1 MNSSKQHLKMIKR
14 DSSRETIVEESP
26 SISVNNENLKD
37 VAKTEE
43 GNEAQRIKGET
54 ANLENATKGT
64 LSEEKGVKGYEDL
77 NQKAEKLKTDQSTV
91 KGTTP
96 SGWGDQ
102 AIKKLI
108 ETTQTGWILKH
119 K

>member
-1 MNSSKQHLKMIKR
+1 MKER
-14 DSSRETIVEESP
+14 DSRRETIVEESP

-37 VAKTEE
+37 VAKIEE
-43 GNEAQRIKGET
+43 GNEAQRIKDKT
-54 ANLENATKGT
+54 AKLENATKGT

>member
-1 MNSSKQHLKMIKR
+1 MKANGSQENVVQESS
-14 DSSRETIVEESP
+14 T
-26 SISVNNENLKD
+26 ISVNNETLKD
-37 VAKTEE
+37 VAKIEE
-43 GNEAQRIKGET
+43 GNEAQRIKDET
-54 ANLENATKGT
+54 AKLEKATKGT
-64 LSEEKGVKGYEDL
+64 LYEEKGVKGHEDL

>member
-1 MNSSKQHLKMIKR
+1 MKGISSQENIVGE
-14 DSSRETIVEESP
+14 SST
-26 SISVNNENLKD
+26 ISVNNETLKD
-37 VAKTEE
+37 VAKIEE
-43 GNEAQRIKGET
+43 GNEAQ
-54 ANLENATKGT
+54 GT
-64 LSEEKGVKGYEDL
+64 LPEEKGVKGYEDL
-77 NQKAEKLKTDQSTV
+77 NQQAEKLKTDQSTV